1 MKTSALIQ
9 QLTDVMNALGDP
21 VVVVPSYVENRY
33 EALERVEITTMVLCT
48 SEKPNRNTNRY
59 RTRYAAEPVS
69 AAIVLRGSR

>member
-21 VVVVPSYVENRY
+21 VVVPSYIENRY
-33 EALERVEITTMVLCT
+33 EALERVEITTMVRCT